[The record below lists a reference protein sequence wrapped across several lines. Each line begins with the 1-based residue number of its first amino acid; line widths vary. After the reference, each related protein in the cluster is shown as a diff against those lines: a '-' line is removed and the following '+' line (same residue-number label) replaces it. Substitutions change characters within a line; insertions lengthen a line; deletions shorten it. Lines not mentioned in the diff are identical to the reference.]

1 VAFGETQPPPAPD
14 SELIRA
20 IFSSILRQ
28 SASADVACGGSGMN
42 ARISGTTVP
51 KKEPIDNA
59 IKFCT
64 AAQQDAV
71 SVRMAM
77 REKNARIRM
86 TANTHQ
92 CFFVDNLGEDGD
104 CARKFEIEIR
114 VQPLIGRRW
123 E

>member
-59 IKFCT
+59 IKFCST
-64 AAQQDAV
+64 AGCCQRPHGHA
-71 SVRMAM
+71 
-77 REKNARIRM
+77 REEYE
-86 TANTHQ
+86 NTNDGQHAPM
-92 CFFVDNLGEDGD
+92 FF
-104 CARKFEIEIR
+104 CR
-114 VQPLIGRRW
+114 
-123 E
+123 